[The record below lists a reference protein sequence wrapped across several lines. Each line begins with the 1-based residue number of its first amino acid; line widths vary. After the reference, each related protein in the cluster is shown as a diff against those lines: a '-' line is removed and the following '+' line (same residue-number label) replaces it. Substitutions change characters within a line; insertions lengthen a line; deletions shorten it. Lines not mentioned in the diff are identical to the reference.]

1 MRTLDYFFR
10 EKKNKV
16 LKVAL
21 FGYLTLFLLLCGN
34 ASKSQRSCVNSQQT
48 NNIWIKEIDRG
59 GERNK
64 HQLNIT
70 MRFDEPVIDR

>member
-21 FGYLTLFLLLCGN
+21 FGYLTLFFAIMWKCLQKLENL
-34 ASKSQRSCVNSQQT
+34 
-48 NNIWIKEIDRG
+48 
-59 GERNK
+59 
-64 HQLNIT
+64 
-70 MRFDEPVIDR
+70 F